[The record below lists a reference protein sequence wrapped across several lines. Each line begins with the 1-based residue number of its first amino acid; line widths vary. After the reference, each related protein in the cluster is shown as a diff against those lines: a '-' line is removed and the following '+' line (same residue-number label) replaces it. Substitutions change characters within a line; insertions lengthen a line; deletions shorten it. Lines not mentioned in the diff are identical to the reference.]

1 MKLTINVMIMLTV
14 MLMLTPMLM
23 LVNASTESV
32 NTLLFLSK
40 MKVKP

>member
-1 MKLTINVMIMLTV
+1 MKLTINVMLMLAV

-32 NTLLFLSK
+32 KTLLFPSK
-40 MKVKP
+40 LKVKP